1 MSPNLW
7 GTGSVRTLT
16 PCGPP
21 IVSHPGLSIMQQLTL
36 ALRMLRKT
44 PFVTA
49 VAVLSLALGIGANA
63 AIYSLFD
70 QLLLRSLPVPNA
82 TELVNLGAPG
92 PMPGSTS
99 CNQQGDCQEIF
110 SYPMFRD
117 LEAKQTALAGIAAS
131 RLFGASLSIDNE
143 PSVGEGAWV
152 SGGFFPTLQVQAAL
166 GRVLGPDDDRVID
179 GHSVVVIAH
188 SLWRD
193 RFGARPD
200 VIGKSM
206 TVNGWPMEIIG
217 VLPQTFDGATVGSR
231 PLVYIPLAMRWAF
244 STTGYKGYEN
254 RRDYSL
260 YVFGRLKA
268 GGSLEQ
274 ASAELNAVY
283 RPILAEVEA
292 PLQEGM
298 SEQTLTRFLDKKI
311 LLEAGNRGQSSINNE
326 AETPLL
332 LLFAIT
338 GTVLLI
344 ACANVA
350 NLLLAR
356 GAGRAT
362 EMGVRLALG
371 ASRRQLLSQLMTE
384 SLLMA
389 TLGGLLSLVVAKW
402 TLAGIAGFLPPEA
415 VLAMSFR
422 VDGGVMLFAALLA
435 VATGFVFGLYPA
447 LQSTRPD
454 LIGAIRAGAGQIAGG
469 HTSARLRNA
478 LVTVQIALSMALLAS
493 AGLFVKSLAQVSQVD
508 LGMKLDDMITFSTSP
523 QRVGYDTLRAGVFNV
538 RVEEE
543 LKSLPGVTGVTSS
556 MVPLLAGNN
565 WGTDV
570 RVQGFDCGP
579 DTDCN
584 GRYSEVG
591 PDFFQIM
598 GVQLVDGRDFNSSD
612 IRGGTQVA
620 IVNEA
625 FAAKFG
631 LGRDAVGKFM
641 GRRGPAGDSLN
652 ILIVGLVPNIG
663 YSDVKIEEPQPV
675 FYTPWRQNARTSYM
689 NWYVRTALPPE
700 QLLTQIPTV
709 LKRIDGSLPVED
721 LKTMPQQIREN
732 IFLDRMISILSSA
745 FAVLATLLAAVGLY
759 GVLAYSVTQRTREIG
774 VRMALGADAGSVQ
787 GMVLKQVALM
797 LLIGGVVGLAAAFA
811 LGRAA
816 QSLLFEIQPYDPLAL
831 GISVLLLAVV
841 AMTAGYLPARRA
853 SQVDPMHALRYD

>member
-1 MSPNLW
+1 M
-7 GTGSVRTLT
+7 R
-16 PCGPP
+16 
-21 IVSHPGLSIMQQLTL
+21 QLVL

-70 QLLLRSLPVPNA
+70 QLLLRALPVPSA
-82 TELVNLGAPG
+82 QELVNLSAPG
-92 PMPGSTS
+92 PMPGSNS
-99 CNQQGDCQEIF
+99 CNQQGECDEIF

-117 LEAKQTALAGIAAS
+117 IESKQTALAGVAAS

-143 PSVGEGAWV
+143 PSVGEGAFV
-152 SGGFFPTLQVQAAL
+152 SGGYFPTLQVQAAL
-166 GRVLGPDDDRVID
+166 GRAFGPDDDRIID
-179 GHSVVVIAH
+179 GQYIVVISH

-193 RFGARPD
+193 RFGARTD

-206 TVNGWPMEIIG
+206 TVNGNPMEIIG
-217 VLPQTFDGATVGSR
+217 VLPKSFEGATAGSR
-231 PLVYIPLAMRWAF
+231 PLVYVPLTMRWAF

-260 YVFGRLKA
+260 YLFGRLKS

-274 ASAELNAVY
+274 AAAELNAVY

-298 SEQTLTRFLDKKI
+298 SEQTLARFKDKSM
-311 LLEAGNRGQSSINNE
+311 LVSPGYRGQSSIHEN
-326 AETPLL
+326 AQTPLL

-371 ASRRQLLSQLMTE
+371 ASRKQLLSQLMTE
-384 SLLMA
+384 SLLLA

-402 TLAGIAGFLPPEA
+402 TLAAIAGFLPPEA
-415 VLAMSFR
+415 VVTMNFR
-422 VDGGVMLFAALLA
+422 VDGRVMTFAALLA
-435 VATGFVFGLYPA
+435 VATGFIFGLYPA

-469 HTSARLRNA
+469 HTSARFRNA

-493 AGLFVKSLAQVSQVD
+493 AGLFVKSLSKVSQVD
-508 LGMKLDDMITFSTSP
+508 LGMKLDDVVTFATSP
-523 QRVGYDTLRAGVFNV
+523 GRVGYDTLRAGVFNA
-538 RVEEE
+538 RLEEE

-565 WGTDV
+565 WGNDV
-570 RVQGFDCGP
+570 RVEGFDCGP

-584 GRYSEVG
+584 ANYSELG
-591 PDFFQIM
+591 PDFFTIL
-598 GVQLVDGRDFNSSD
+598 GVRLISGRDFNSSD
-612 IRGGTQVA
+612 ISGATQVA

-625 FAAKFG
+625 FAAKFA

-641 GRRGPAGDSLN
+641 GTRGDRGDSLT
-652 ILIVGLVPNIG
+652 ILIVGVVPNIG
-663 YSDVKIEEPQPV
+663 YSDVKEENGPRPV
-675 FYTPWRQNARTSYM
+675 FYTPWRQDTRTSFM
-689 NWYVRTALPPE
+689 NWYVRTSLPPE
-700 QLLTQIPTV
+700 QLLTQIPAV
-709 LKRIDGSLPVED
+709 LKRMDGTLPVED

-745 FAVLATLLAAVGLY
+745 FAVLATLLASVGLY
-759 GVLAYSVTQRTREIG
+759 GVLAYSVAQRTREIG
-774 VRMALGADAGSVQ
+774 VRMALGADAGDVR
-787 GMVLKQVALM
+787 GMVLRQVGMM
-797 LLIGGVVGLAAAFA
+797 LLIGGVAGLAAAFA

>member
-1 MSPNLW
+1 
-7 GTGSVRTLT
+7 
-16 PCGPP
+16 
-21 IVSHPGLSIMQQLTL
+21 MQQLTL

-49 VAVLSLALGIGANA
+49 VAALSLALGIGANA
-63 AIYSLFD
+63 AIYSMFD

-82 TELVNLGAPG
+82 QELVNLGAPG

-99 CNQQGDCQEIF
+99 CNQQGDCDVIF

-117 LEAKQTALAGIAAS
+117 LESKQTALAGIAAS

-143 PSVGEGAWV
+143 PSVGEGIWV
-152 SGGFFPTLQVQAAL
+152 SGGYFPTLQVQAAL
-166 GRVLGPDDDRVID
+166 GRVFGPDDDRVND
-179 GHSVVVIAH
+179 GHNIVVISH
-188 SLWRD
+188 TLWRD
-193 RFGARPD
+193 RFGSRTD
-200 VIGKSM
+200 VIGKQM
-206 TVNGWPMEIIG
+206 MVNGRSMEIIG
-217 VLPQTFDGATVGSR
+217 VLPQYFEGATAGSR
-231 PLVYIPLAMRWAF
+231 PLVYVPLAMRWAF
-244 STTGYKGYEN
+244 STTSYRGYDN

-260 YVFGRLKA
+260 YVFGRLKPGSSMEEAAA
-268 GGSLEQ
+268 G
-274 ASAELNAVY
+274 LNAVY

-298 SEQTLTRFLDKKI
+298 SEQTLARFKDKKI
-311 LLEAGNRGQSSINNE
+311 LLEPGNRGQSDIHSE
-326 AETPLL
+326 AQTPLL

-350 NLLLAR
+350 NLLIAR

-371 ASRRQLLSQLMTE
+371 ASRKQLLAQLLTE
-384 SLLMA
+384 SLLLA
-389 TLGGLLSLVVAKW
+389 ALGGVLSLAVAKW
-402 TLAGIAGFLPPEA
+402 TLSGIASFLPPEA
-415 VLAMSFR
+415 VVAMNFT
-422 VDGGVMLFAALLA
+422 VDGKVMLFAALLA

-469 HTSARLRNA
+469 QSSARFRAA

-493 AGLFVKSLAQVSQVD
+493 AGLFVKSLAKVSQVD

-523 QRVGYDTLRAGVFNV
+523 NRVGYDTLRAGVFNV
-538 RVEEE
+538 RLEEE
-543 LKSLPGVTGVTSS
+543 LKAIPGVTGVTSS
-556 MVPLLAGNN
+556 MVPLVAGSN
-565 WGTDV
+565 WGNDV
-570 RVQGFDCGP
+570 NVQGFECGP

-584 GRYSEVG
+584 SNFSEVG
-591 PDFFQIM
+591 PEFFATM
-598 GVQLVDGRDFNSSD
+598 GVQMIAGRDFNASD
-612 IRGGTQVA
+612 IRGATQVA
-620 IVNEA
+620 VVNEA

-641 GRRGPAGDSLN
+641 GRRGQGDSLT
-652 ILIVGLVPNIG
+652 ILIVGLVPNIA
-663 YSDVKIEEPQPV
+663 YSDVKVEEPRPV
-675 FYTPWRQNARTSYM
+675 FYTPWRQNSRANYM
-689 NWYVRTALPPE
+689 NWYIRTALPPE
-700 QLLTQIPTV
+700 QLVTQIPGV
-709 LKRIDGSLPVED
+709 LKRIDASLPVED

-774 VRMALGADAGSVQ
+774 VRMALGADAGNVQ
-787 GMVLKQVALM
+787 GMVLKQVGLM
-797 LLIGGVVGLAAAFA
+797 LLIGGTVGLAAAFA

-816 QSLLFEIQPYDPLAL
+816 QSLLFEIQPYDPVAL

-841 AMTAGYLPARRA
+841 AMSAGYLPARRA